1 MAFRKFTLR
10 ELFWLAFC
18 AAFIVAARSGLRLN
32 LKIPGHA
39 MLFTGFFLILARGC
53 VPRHG
58 AASLVGLVA
67 GLASSLVGGGG
78 KGLEGILRFL
88 LPALVVD
95 AAGAVAPRFPSRLIP
110 GALVGAAAGATRF
123 LTLAGADWL
132 AGMDP
137 STLLAHAATISLS
150 HALFGAVGGA
160 LAAGL
165 VRRLEARGLL
175 QQWRQGA

>member
-1 MAFRKFTLR
+1 MAFRKFKLR

-18 AAFIVAARSGLRLN
+18 AAFIVAVRSGVRLN

-58 AASLVGLVA
+58 AASLVGLIA
-67 GLASSLVGGGG
+67 GLASSLVGGGA

-88 LPALVVD
+88 LPALAVD
-95 AAGAVAPRFPSRLIP
+95 AAGAVAPRFPARVLPS
-110 GALVGAAAGATRF
+110 ALVGAAAGATRF
-123 LTLAGADWL
+123 LTLVGADWF
-132 AGMDP
+132 AGMDR
-137 STLLAHAATISLS
+137 STIVVHAATVSFS
-150 HALFGAVGGA
+150 HALFGAAGGA

-165 VRRLEARGLL
+165 VRKLEARGLL
-175 QQWRQGA
+175 AQWQGEA